1 MQIYEG
7 SLKYIFISYA
17 HKDAPVVMPV
27 SEEMQRQGFRIWY
40 DRGIEV
46 GTEWPEYIAGH
57 LVKSACVIAFMSNA
71 ASNSR
76 NCRNEIN
83 MALSRGI
90 DLLVVH
96 LEETQMTLGLELQLN
111 ASQAIYKYRH
121 QSDETFVAELMR
133 SQLLAECKGPSKEQT
148 RTKEE
153 EEQLPPQEEREVP
166 PVELPPVSPTIVY
179 SEGLTMHKTEDLR
192 GYIITGMGECKD
204 THVFVPPVYNNLP
217 VTAIDKQAFSGE
229 QGITAIT
236 LPASVDKV
244 GGMAFAGCKR
254 LTDIYCE
261 APSKPSGFSVVWMS
275 DCYAEIHWGTNGLGE
290 TTAPA
295 PKKEPP
301 SPEEKTFMRLSF
313 KLSEDKASYMVM
325 GIGDVEESVI
335 RIPDTYEG
343 LPVTAISKGAFDG
356 CKGISEIYIPASISR
371 MGGMVFSNCP
381 KLRTI
386 FCAAVSRPKDWSMMW
401 KGDSVA
407 EVKWG
412 QAD

>member
-1 MQIYEG
+1 MLQVYEG
-7 SLKYIFISYA
+7 GLKYIFISYA
-17 HKDAPVVMPV
+17 HKDADVVLPVVA
-27 SEEMQRQGFRIWY
+27 ELQRQGFRIWY

-121 QSDETFVAELMR
+121 ESNETFIAELMR
-133 SQLLAECKGPSKEQT
+133 SSLLFECKGPSKEQT
-148 RTKEE
+148 LSKEE
-153 EEQLPPQEEREVP
+153 EEQLPEPEERPIP
-166 PVELPPVSPTIVY
+166 PVELPPVSPSIVY
-179 SEGLTMHKTEDLR
+179 SEGLAMHKTEDLR
-192 GYIITGMGECKD
+192 SYIITGIGECKD
-204 THVFVPPVYNNLP
+204 THIFIPTVYNNLP
-217 VTAIDKQAFSGE
+217 VSAIDKKAFAGNKT
-229 QGITAIT
+229 ITAIT
-236 LPASVDKV
+236 IPASVEKI
-244 GGMAFAGCKR
+244 GGMAFADCKM
-254 LTDIYCE
+254 LTDIYCD
-261 APSKPSGFSVVWMS
+261 APTKPSGYSVVWMS
-275 DCYAEIHWGTNGLGE
+275 DCYADVHWGVSGAAP
-290 TTAPA
+290 APA
-295 PKKEPP
+295 PKK
-301 SPEEKTFMRLSF
+301 SVAPEARAFVKLQFE
-313 KLSEDKASYMVM
+313 LSEDKSSYIVE
-325 GIGDVEESVI
+325 GIGEVDESTV
-335 RIPDTYEG
+335 RIPETYNG
-343 LPVTAISKGAFDG
+343 LPVTAIKKGAFDG
-356 CKGISEIYIPASISR
+356 CKTISEIFIPASVTR

-386 FCAAVSRPKDWSMMW
+386 LCASASRPKDWSMMW

-412 QAD
+412 HNE